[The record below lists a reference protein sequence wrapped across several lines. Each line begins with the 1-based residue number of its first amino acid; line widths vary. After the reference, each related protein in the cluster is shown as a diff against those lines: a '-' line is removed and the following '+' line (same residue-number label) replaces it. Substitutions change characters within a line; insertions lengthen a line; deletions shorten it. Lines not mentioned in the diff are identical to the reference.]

1 MKSSFPAARG
11 TRLLSKIIKYVRVQG
26 TPVVIE
32 PVYTT
37 EQTEITNA
45 PAVRAHDEII
55 ANAEKEAARLISEA
69 KQNAAALLN
78 EARQQYENLKKEA
91 FDQGYQE
98 GYRHGVQ
105 QGRQEIEAE
114 MQGALRQAADQAGQL
129 LAAAEREYR
138 QTLLDAERHIID
150 LALAVARKILA
161 REIEENPMV
170 VLPIVRAALE
180 KVRDQEQITILVNP
194 EDFGVVLEAKR
205 DLELV
210 IGRERALQIVA
221 DNTVGRGGCLLDTPF
236 GMVDARID
244 TQFEMIKRVLEDLL
258 P

>member
-1 MKSSFPAARG
+1 M
-11 TRLLSKIIKYVRVQG
+11 SKIIKYVRVQG

-32 PVYTT
+32 PVHTI
-37 EQTEITNA
+37 EQTEVVKDSLA
-45 PAVRAHDEII
+45 GVHDEII
-55 ANAEKEAARLISEA
+55 ADAEKEAARLLSEA
-69 KQNAAALLN
+69 RKNAAALLN
-78 EARQQYENLKKEA
+78 EARQQYEKLKKEA
-91 FDQGYQE
+91 FDQGYQA
-98 GYRHGVQ
+98 GYSQGMQ
-105 QGRQEIEAE
+105 QGRQDIEAE
-114 MQGALRQAADQAGQL
+114 RQNALRQAADQAGQL
-129 LAAAEREYR
+129 LAAARREYQ
-138 QTLLDAERHIID
+138 QTLIDAERHIID

-194 EDFGVVLEAKR
+194 EDFEVVLEAKR

-210 IGRERALQIVA
+210 IGRERALQIIA

-244 TQFEMIKRVLEDLL
+244 TQFEMVKRALEDLL